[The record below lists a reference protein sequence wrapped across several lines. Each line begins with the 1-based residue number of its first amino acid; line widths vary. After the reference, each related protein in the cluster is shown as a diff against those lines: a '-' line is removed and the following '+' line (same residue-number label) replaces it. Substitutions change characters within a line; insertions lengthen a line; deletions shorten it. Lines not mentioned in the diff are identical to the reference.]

1 MSVQRGGQRLQIH
14 GSLES
19 GFKASFSR
27 NIWLTETSGQVTMSR
42 IAVGDMGLKRID
54 ARSNAKCTDVSR
66 VAAKGLS
73 KVKKGLEVQ
82 V

>member
-1 MSVQRGGQRLQIH
+1 
-14 GSLES
+14 
-19 GFKASFSR
+19 
-27 NIWLTETSGQVTMSR
+27 MSR

-54 ARSNAKCTDVSR
+54 ARSNAQCTDVSR

-73 KVKKGLEVQ
+73 KVKKDLEVQ